1 MRLKTR
7 KVHSFFWFG
16 RFMGSTAAKRLT
28 SHETGEMETK
38 YGTVQRSIS
47 YRELQNL
54 PSKEE
59 F

>member
-1 MRLKTR
+1 
-7 KVHSFFWFG
+7 
-16 RFMGSTAAKRLT
+16 MGSTAAKRLT